1 MDIKA
6 LKILFDD
13 KSLISVEAV
22 RAPLEKGWI
31 LHFERRNGAITMIGT
46 TREPEKAKIFRS
58 LDAAASA
65 VSEIGFV
72 DFKIR
77 LKEVVADVEAPKHFK
92 LKG

>member
-13 KSLISVEAV
+13 KSLISAEAV
-22 RAPLEKGWI
+22 RAPMENGWV
-31 LHFERRNGAITMIGT
+31 LHFERRNGDITMIGT
-46 TREPEKAKIFRS
+46 TREPAKAKIFRS

-65 VSEIGFV
+65 VSEIGFIG
-72 DFKIR
+72 FKVR
-77 LKEVVADVEAPKHFK
+77 LKEVVADVEAPEHFK